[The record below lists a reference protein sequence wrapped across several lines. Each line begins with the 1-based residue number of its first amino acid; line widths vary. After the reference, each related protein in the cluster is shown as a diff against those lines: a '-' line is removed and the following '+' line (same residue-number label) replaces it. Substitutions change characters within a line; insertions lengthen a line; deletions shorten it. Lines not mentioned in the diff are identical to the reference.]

1 MGAMSHLRVLE
12 VGDDS
17 GAYAGKLLAELGA
30 DVLRVRLPVGVE
42 LPGLNI
48 DPDPV
53 VQDFLHRSKRDIELG
68 PDSREW
74 ADALAG
80 LVEQADLLLES
91 GPPALLEHLGVDP
104 DHEALSRDD
113 LVRTRVSPFGLE
125 GEHAADPAS
134 DLVCSASA
142 GFLSLGGWPDRAPT
156 RAFGDQSWRMAS
168 LHAAV
173 GSMLALLEREDSGM
187 GQQVEVSVEEAVA
200 TALENALQYYDLE
213 GIVRTRGGAGYNEAG
228 SGVYECADGFVYL
241 MVGRL
246 STAQGWA
253 RLLDWLDE
261 DDTPG
266 AKILRLPVWSEHEYR
281 RTSEARRTFAQIF
294 ERFAASR
301 AKSDLYVE
309 AQHRGIAIC
318 PINSPTDL
326 LANEHLLARGF
337 FVESDGVKQVGAPY
351 RLSVTPWERGPRVLE
366 VQR

>member
-173 GSMLALLEREDSGM
+173 GSMLALLER
-187 GQQVEVSVEEAVA
+187 
-200 TALENALQYYDLE
+200 
-213 GIVRTRGGAGYNEAG
+213 
-228 SGVYECADGFVYL
+228 
-241 MVGRL
+241 
-246 STAQGWA
+246 
-253 RLLDWLDE
+253 
-261 DDTPG
+261 
-266 AKILRLPVWSEHEYR
+266 
-281 RTSEARRTFAQIF
+281 
-294 ERFAASR
+294 
-301 AKSDLYVE
+301 
-309 AQHRGIAIC
+309 
-318 PINSPTDL
+318 
-326 LANEHLLARGF
+326 
-337 FVESDGVKQVGAPY
+337 
-351 RLSVTPWERGPRVLE
+351 
-366 VQR
+366 